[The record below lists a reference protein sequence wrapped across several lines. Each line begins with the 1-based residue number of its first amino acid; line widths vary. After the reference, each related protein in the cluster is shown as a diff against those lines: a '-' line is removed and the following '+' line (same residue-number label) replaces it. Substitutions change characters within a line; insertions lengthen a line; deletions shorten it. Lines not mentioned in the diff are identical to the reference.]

1 MATNQTGNTQGI
13 YRGSL
18 LSKFNISL
26 LLLYLFVIIA
36 TVPII
41 YTVTKNQT
49 ESAAEKELSILV
61 DFVKSLRTYIAEDVR
76 PTLLEKN
83 IILAPAVSSTVATGR
98 VAGRFLEKQEGYY
111 IKIASDNPLNSANT
125 AIGLEETLLQRFRDD
140 KDLKEITEK
149 GVINGKDYLVS
160 SRPSVSKAGCM
171 KCHNTPQTVPPEIVN
186 AYGYRSGYNYKMG
199 EVVGLSVVGVPLS
212 DVNEITLKRS
222 LYIIGFV
229 TILFFIVFV
238 IINLQVR
245 KNIISPILD
254 ITRKAESIS
263 RGNIEERIEINRN
276 DEIGNLSRS
285 FELMRRSIV
294 SMIDKIKK

>member
-1 MATNQTGNTQGI
+1 
-13 YRGSL
+13 
-18 LSKFNISL
+18 
-26 LLLYLFVIIA
+26 
-36 TVPII
+36 
-41 YTVTKNQT
+41 
-49 ESAAEKELSILV
+49 
-61 DFVKSLRTYIAEDVR
+61 
-76 PTLLEKN
+76 
-83 IILAPAVSSTVATGR
+83 
-98 VAGRFLEKQEGYY
+98 
-111 IKIASDNPLNSANT
+111 
-125 AIGLEETLLQRFRDD
+125 
-140 KDLKEITEK
+140 
-149 GVINGKDYLVS
+149 
-160 SRPSVSKAGCM
+160 
-171 KCHNTPQTVPPEIVN
+171 
-186 AYGYRSGYNYKMG
+186 MG

-263 RGNIEERIEINRN
+263 RGNMEERIEINRN